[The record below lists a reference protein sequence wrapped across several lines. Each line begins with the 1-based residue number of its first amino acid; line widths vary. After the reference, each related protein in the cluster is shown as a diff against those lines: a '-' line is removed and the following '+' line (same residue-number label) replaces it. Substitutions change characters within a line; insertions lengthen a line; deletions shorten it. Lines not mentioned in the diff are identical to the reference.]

1 MNNNQANRWILTVI
15 IPFCALGINAQ
26 DYTAGVSGYTVIDSG
41 PWSTVRN
48 ETGTNKVVMP
58 TVSKNSTNAVQAS
71 GSAARSFYSHDD
83 SQQGASATS
92 PFQGAFISGY
102 AAAEPGLVHA
112 WARNSAVA
120 SPPAIL
126 DPDGVP
132 YLPSAF
138 TVVASITVGSG
149 TDDFLTIGSTNL
161 PQGTP
166 INFTWHTYAEGYR
179 LETGYNPYR
188 GFGNTEAQLNY
199 LVYFVCGSISDAGD
213 TRDFFGGGFDYV
225 ANGAG
230 SSFKRDG
237 SLQFSAK
244 VGDTVPVYLS
254 IGIQGEAAV
263 DAVNSQRGIV
273 SDWSSGAAVDMS
285 HTAYMWFSD
294 IPSGVQF
301 SSGSGHDYTV
311 RPNFAP
317 IVPEVPVLTA
327 YFVADSS
334 QVELCWKS
342 QTNMNYQVQSLM
354 FPLSSSPNQW
364 IDLGVP
370 VQGNGLTNC
379 FNDLV
384 DGASMQRTYRLVVFP

>member
-1 MNNNQANRWILTVI
+1 
-15 IPFCALGINAQ
+15 
-26 DYTAGVSGYTVIDSG
+26 
-41 PWSTVRN
+41 VR
-48 ETGTNKVVMP
+48 
-58 TVSKNSTNAVQAS
+58 
-71 GSAARSFYSHDD
+71 
-83 SQQGASATS
+83 
-92 PFQGAFISGY
+92 
-102 AAAEPGLVHA
+102 A

-120 SPPAIL
+120 SPPSIL

-132 YLPSAF
+132 YLPSPF
-138 TVVASITVGSG
+138 TVIASITVGSG
-149 TDDFLTIGSTNL
+149 TDDYLTIGSTNL

-166 INFTWHTYAEGYR
+166 INFTWHTYADGYR
-179 LETGYNPYR
+179 LETGYNPFY
-188 GFGNTEAQLNY
+188 GFGNREQQLNY
-199 LVYFVCGSISDAGD
+199 LVFFVYGSISDAGD

-230 SSFKRDG
+230 ASFKRNG
-237 SLQFSAK
+237 SLQVSAK
-244 VGDTVPVYLS
+244 VGDTVPIYLS

-263 DAVNSQRGIV
+263 DAVTSARGIV

-317 IVPEVPVLTA
+317 IVPEVPVLSA
-327 YFVADSS
+327 HFVVDRS

-342 QTNMNYQVQSLM
+342 QTNMTYQVQSLM
-354 FPLSSSPNQW
+354 FPLSVGPTQW

-379 FNDLV
+379 FNDFV
-384 DGASMQRTYRLVVFP
+384 DGPSMQRTYRLVVFP